1 MFLFHKYLYLCFTN
15 QNNLQAKKII
25 LTPIK
30 FILVMKKIVVFI
42 LLVSSFYLNAQVGV
56 GTTLPAATL
65 DVTATN
71 PSGTATNVDGIL
83 IPRISR
89 QRAQLMAAT
98 PTSTLVYIND
108 VASGTA
114 SGTTVNVTTVGF
126 YFFNGTIWEKIAAGL
141 STDWSLIGNSG
152 TSSATNFLGTT
163 DNVDLIFRRNNLRAG
178 RLGTDNTSLGLN
190 SLNPATTGTRNTAIG
205 ANVLNANTT
214 GTRNTAIG
222 ENTLFS
228 NTTGGENVAM
238 GAGTLYSNTIG
249 NQNTAIGRNSLTTN
263 TTGSSNTGLGYLTLR
278 DNTTGDFN
286 TAVGRSSL
294 ISNTIGVENV
304 SVGVNSLF
312 ANTIGNYN
320 SGFGVQS
327 SRLNTTGSNNTAIG
341 YQSLYSNI
349 TGNNN
354 VAIGNQAGYN
364 ETGSNRLYIENSNAN
379 ADNALIYGE
388 FTTGAK
394 VLRTNSQFQ
403 IGNPTVTGYSFPT
416 TRPATVAGQIL
427 QYNAL
432 GALSF
437 QSPGAALN
445 GFAWLTTG
453 NSGTTPGTNF
463 IGTTD
468 NVDLRIRTNN
478 NDRFNF
484 TSNGRLRS
492 YDDGTA
498 GQPTYS
504 WNPGTGSTMGMYRI
518 GANILGF
525 STTSTERLRVNA
537 TGQVIVNSTTAFGV
551 STFYSLATGNNDAI
565 DGSAAGTGSAV
576 YGQNT
581 GTGEGVYG
589 LTTNANGIGV
599 VGDNTSTGTGVYGQT
614 AGAVGAGVFGV
625 ANVANGTGS
634 YGTSNGAGGT
644 GVWGNT
650 SGNLGNGVYGQA
662 TGTNGTGVYGF
673 ANNAGGDGVIGEATQ
688 GGRYGVRGL
697 NNNATGIGVFG
708 STTGANAY
716 GVRGQ
721 SATTATGVVGTNNGT
736 GNGVWGENSGTGVG
750 VRGQSTTT
758 GIGVF
763 GFNNGAGNGVL
774 GNNTGTG
781 RGVEGQ
787 SASTGIGVF
796 GLNSGTGVGVQGQSV
811 SSGIGVIGFNTD
823 TGVGVQGQ
831 NSGSGSA
838 VVGINTSLVGDGIV
852 GQTPAG
858 SAGFAVFANGD
869 MGASGVKPFYID
881 HPTEPA
887 TKYLRHF
894 ALESNEVLNVY
905 RGNVI
910 LDANGEA
917 TVTLPNYFDKINI
930 NFSYNLT
937 SIGAKSD
944 VFIKEEII
952 NNQFKIAGGLPN
964 QKISWQVYSERND
977 AYLQQFPEKRE
988 VEINKNSN
996 DAGNYLMPELYNQPK
1011 EKGIYNQN
1019 NLQPA
1024 QSKTVKQQVEEN
1036 RLEESKEKNN
1046 RQSKSEP
1053 QLSDKEK
1060 KIENE

>member
-1 MFLFHKYLYLCFTN
+1 
-15 QNNLQAKKII
+15 
-25 LTPIK
+25 
-30 FILVMKKIVVFI
+30 MKKI
-42 LLVSSFYLNAQVGV
+42 LLLFFVLTCFMSTAQVGI
-56 GTTLPAATL
+56 GTTTPGATF

-71 PSGTATNVDGIL
+71 PTGPSTNVDGIL

-89 QRAQLMAAT
+89 QRAQVMTGT
-98 PTSTLVYIND
+98 PTSTLVYIDD
-108 VASGTA
+108 VVSGTA
-114 SGTTVNVTTVGF
+114 SGTTVNVTSVGF
-126 YFFNGTIWEKIAAGL
+126 YFFNGTIWERIAAGL

-152 TSSATNFLGTT
+152 TNATTNFLGTT
-163 DNVDLIFRRNNLRAG
+163 DDVDLIFRRNNLRAG
-178 RLGTDNTSLGLN
+178 RLGLNNTSFGLN
-190 SLNPATTGTRNTAIG
+190 SLNPAATGIRNTAIG

-214 GTRNTAIG
+214 GTLNTGIG

-228 NTTGGENVAM
+228 NTTGSENVAI
-238 GAGTLYSNTIG
+238 GVGNLFSNTTG
-249 NQNTAIGRNSLTTN
+249 NQNTSLGRNAMTTN
-263 TTGSSNTGLGYLTLR
+263 STGSSNTALGYLALR
-278 DNTTGDFN
+278 ANTSGNFNTSVGRASLLANTTGIEN
-286 TAVGRSSL
+286 T
-294 ISNTIGVENV
+294 
-304 SVGVNSLF
+304 SVGVNSLT
-312 ANTIGNYN
+312 ANTIGNN
-320 SGFGVQS
+320 NTAVGVQS
-327 SRLNTTGSNNTAIG
+327 SRENTTGSNNTAIG
-341 YQSLYSNI
+341 FQSLFSNL
-349 TGNNN
+349 TGSNN
-354 VAIGNQAGYN
+354 VAIGNQAGFS

-437 QSPGAALN
+437 QAPSAALN

-453 NSGTTPGTNF
+453 NSGTVPATNF

-468 NVDLRIRTNN
+468 NVDFRVRTNN
-478 NDRFNF
+478 AERFNF
-484 TSNGRLRS
+484 TNNGRLRS
-492 YDDGTA
+492 LNDGDA
-498 GQPTYS
+498 AQPTYS
-504 WNPGTGSTMGMYRI
+504 WNVATGLTMGMYRI

-525 STTSTERLRVNA
+525 STNSLERLRINA
-537 TGQVIVNSTTAFGV
+537 TGQVMVNATTSFAT
-551 STFYSLATGNNDAI
+551 STFYSLATGNNNAV
-565 DGSAAGTGSAV
+565 DGNAAGSGVAV

-581 GTGEGVYG
+581 GTGQGVYG
-589 LTTNANGIGV
+589 LTNNTNGIGV
-599 VGDNTSTGTGVYGQT
+599 VGNNLSTGNGVYGQT
-614 AGAVGAGVFGV
+614 AGAIGAGVFGV
-625 ANVANGTGS
+625 ANVANGAGS

-650 SGNLGNGVYGQA
+650 TGNLGNGVYGQA

-688 GGRYGVRGL
+688 GGRYGVWGL
-697 NNNATGIGVFG
+697 NNNVTGIGVFG
-708 STTGANAY
+708 STTGANAF

-721 SATTATGVVGTNNGT
+721 SATTATGVLGTNNGT
-736 GNGVWGENSGTGVG
+736 GNGVWGDNTGTGVG

-811 SSGIGVIGFNTD
+811 TTGIGVIGFNTGA
-823 TGVGVQGQ
+823 GVGVQGQ
-831 NSGSGSA
+831 NSSTGTA
-838 VVGINTSLVGDGIV
+838 VVGINTSLTGDGIV

-869 MGASGVKPFYID
+869 MGASGIKPFYID

-1024 QSKTVKQQVEEN
+1024 QSTTVKQQVEEN
-1036 RLEESKEKNN
+1036 RLERSKEKNN

-1060 KIENE
+1060 KVENE

>member
-1 MFLFHKYLYLCFTN
+1 
-15 QNNLQAKKII
+15 
-25 LTPIK
+25 
-30 FILVMKKIVVFI
+30 MKKILLLLFI
-42 LLVSSFYLNAQVGV
+42 VPCFMSTAQVGI
-56 GTTLPAATL
+56 GTTTPGATF
-65 DVTATN
+65 DITATN
-71 PSGTATNVDGIL
+71 PTGPSTNVDGIL

-89 QRAQLMAAT
+89 QRAQVMTGT
-98 PTSTLVYIND
+98 PTSTLVYIDD
-108 VASGTA
+108 VVSGTA
-114 SGTTVNVTTVGF
+114 TGTTVNITSVGF
-126 YFFNGTIWEKIAAGL
+126 YFFNGTIWERIAAGL

-152 TSSATNFLGTT
+152 TSATTNFLGTT

-178 RLGTDNTSLGLN
+178 RLGTDNTSFGLN
-190 SLNPATTGTRNTAIG
+190 SLNPATSGTRNTAIG

-238 GAGTLYSNTIG
+238 GAGTLFSNTTG
-249 NQNTAIGRNSLTTN
+249 NQNTSIGRNAMTTN
-263 TTGSSNTGLGYLTLR
+263 STGSSNTALGYLALR
-278 DNTTGDFN
+278 DNSSGDFN

-294 ISNTIGVENV
+294 ITNSTGFENS

-312 ANTIGNYN
+312 ANSSGQRN
-320 SGFGVQS
+320 SAFGVQS
-327 SRLNTTGSNNTAIG
+327 SRENTTGSNNTAIG
-341 YQSLYSNI
+341 YQSLFNNT
-349 TGNNN
+349 TGSNN
-354 VAIGNQAGYN
+354 VAIGNQAGFS
-364 ETGSNRLYIENSNAN
+364 ETGSNRLYIENSNADSN
-379 ADNALIYGE
+379 NALIYGE

-416 TRPATVAGQIL
+416 VRPATVAGQIL

-437 QSPGAALN
+437 QSPSAALN

-453 NSGTTPGTNF
+453 NSGTVPANNF

-468 NVDLRIRTNN
+468 NVDFRVRTNN
-478 NDRFNF
+478 AERFNF
-484 TSNGRLRS
+484 TNNGRLRS
-492 YDDGTA
+492 LDDGDA
-498 GQPTYS
+498 AQPTYS
-504 WNPGTGSTMGMYRI
+504 WNVATGSTMGMYRI

-525 STTSTERLRVNA
+525 SSASTERMRINA
-537 TGQVIVNSTTAFGV
+537 TGQVIVNSTTAFAT

-565 DGSAAGTGSAV
+565 DGNAAGTGSAV

-599 VGDNTSTGTGVYGQT
+599 VGDNLSTGTGVYGQT
-614 AGAVGAGVFGV
+614 AGATGAGVFGV
-625 ANVANGTGS
+625 ANVANGTGT
-634 YGTSNGAGGT
+634 YGTSNGDGGN
-644 GVWGNT
+644 GVFGNS

-673 ANNAGGDGVIGEATQ
+673 ANNTGGDGVIGEATQ
-688 GGRYGVRGL
+688 AGRFGVWGI

-708 STTGANAY
+708 STTGANAF
-716 GVRGQ
+716 GVGGQ
-721 SATTATGVVGTNNGT
+721 STTTATGVIGTNNGT
-736 GNGVWGENSGTGVG
+736 GNGIWGDNTGTGVG
-750 VRGQSTTT
+750 VRGQSLST
-758 GIGVF
+758 GVGVF
-763 GFNNGAGNGVL
+763 GFNNDAGNGVL
-774 GNNTGTG
+774 GSNTGTG

-787 SASTGIGVF
+787 SVT
-796 GLNSGTGVGVQGQSV
+796 T
-811 SSGIGVIGFNTD
+811 GIGVIGFNTGA
-823 TGVGVQGQ
+823 GVGVQGQ
-831 NSGSGSA
+831 NSSTGTA
-838 VVGINTSLVGDGIV
+838 IVGINTSLTGDGVV

-869 MGASGVKPFYID
+869 MGASGIKPFYID

-910 LDANGEA
+910 LDGNGEA

-937 SIGAKSD
+937 SIGSKSE
-944 VFIKEEII
+944 VFIKEEIQ

-964 QKISWQVYSERND
+964 QKISWQVYAERND
-977 AYLQQFPEKRE
+977 AYLQQFPEKRA
-988 VEINKNSN
+988 VEINKEAN
-996 DAGNYLMPELYNQPK
+996 DSGKYLMPELFYQPK
-1011 EKGIYNQN
+1011 EKGIYHQN
-1019 NLQPA
+1019 DKQPVE
-1024 QSKTVKQQVEEN
+1024 SSSIKQQEEIN
-1036 RLEESKEKNN
+1036 RLEDNKEKSNRETKIEPQLTKKEKNA
-1046 RQSKSEP
+1046 E
-1053 QLSDKEK
+1053 LE
-1060 KIENE
+1060 

>member
-1 MFLFHKYLYLCFTN
+1 
-15 QNNLQAKKII
+15 
-25 LTPIK
+25 
-30 FILVMKKIVVFI
+30 MKKI
-42 LLVSSFYLNAQVGV
+42 LLLFFVLTCFMSTAQVGI
-56 GTTLPAATL
+56 GTTTPGATF

-71 PSGTATNVDGIL
+71 PTGPSTNVDGIL

-89 QRAQLMAAT
+89 QRAQVMTGT
-98 PTSTLVYIND
+98 PTSTLVYIDD
-108 VASGTA
+108 VVSGTA
-114 SGTTVNVTTVGF
+114 SGTTVNVTSVGF
-126 YFFNGTIWEKIAAGL
+126 YFFNGTIWERIAAGL

-152 TSSATNFLGTT
+152 TNATTNFLGTT
-163 DNVDLIFRRNNLRAG
+163 DDVDLIFRRNNLRAG
-178 RLGTDNTSLGLN
+178 RLGLNNTSFGLN
-190 SLNPATTGTRNTAIG
+190 SLNPAATGIRNTAIG

-214 GTRNTAIG
+214 GTLNTGIG

-228 NTTGGENVAM
+228 NTTGSENVAI
-238 GAGTLYSNTIG
+238 GVGNLFSNTTG
-249 NQNTAIGRNSLTTN
+249 NQNTSLGRNAMTTN
-263 TTGSSNTGLGYLTLR
+263 STGSSNTALGYLALR
-278 DNTTGDFN
+278 ANTSGNFNTSVGRASLLANTTGIEN
-286 TAVGRSSL
+286 T
-294 ISNTIGVENV
+294 
-304 SVGVNSLF
+304 SVGVNSLT
-312 ANTIGNYN
+312 ANTIGNN
-320 SGFGVQS
+320 NTAVGVQS
-327 SRLNTTGSNNTAIG
+327 SRENTTGSNNTAIG
-341 YQSLYSNI
+341 FQSLFSNL
-349 TGNNN
+349 TGSNN
-354 VAIGNQAGYN
+354 VAIGNQAGFS

-437 QSPGAALN
+437 QAPSAALN

-453 NSGTTPGTNF
+453 NSGTVPATNF

-468 NVDLRIRTNN
+468 NVDFRVRTNN
-478 NDRFNF
+478 AERFNF
-484 TSNGRLRS
+484 TNNGRLRS
-492 YDDGTA
+492 LNDGDA
-498 GQPTYS
+498 AQPTYS
-504 WNPGTGSTMGMYRI
+504 WNVATGLTMGMYRI

-525 STTSTERLRVNA
+525 STNSLERLRINA
-537 TGQVIVNSTTAFGV
+537 TGQVMVNATTSFAT
-551 STFYSLATGNNDAI
+551 STFYSLATGNNNAV
-565 DGSAAGTGSAV
+565 DGNAAGSGVAV

-581 GTGEGVYG
+581 GTGQGVYG
-589 LTTNANGIGV
+589 LTNNANGIGV
-599 VGDNTSTGTGVYGQT
+599 VGNNLSTGNGVYGQT
-614 AGAVGAGVFGV
+614 AGAIGAGVFGV
-625 ANVANGTGS
+625 ANVANGAGS
-634 YGTSNGAGGT
+634 YGTSNGGGGT
-644 GVWGNT
+644 GVFGNT
-650 SGNLGNGVYGQA
+650 TGNLGNGVYGQA

-688 GGRYGVRGL
+688 GGRYGVWGL

-708 STTGANAY
+708 STTGANAF

-721 SATTATGVVGTNNGT
+721 SATTASGVLGTNNGT
-736 GNGVWGENSGTGVG
+736 GNGVWGDNTGTGVG
-750 VRGQSTTT
+750 VRGQSLTT

-811 SSGIGVIGFNTD
+811 SSGIGVIGFNTGA
-823 TGVGVQGQ
+823 GVGVQGQ
-831 NSGSGSA
+831 NSSTGTA
-838 VVGINTSLVGDGIV
+838 VVGINTSLTGNGIV

-977 AYLQQFPEKRE
+977 AYLQQFPEKRA
-988 VEINKNSN
+988 VEINKDAN
-996 DAGNYLMPELYNQPK
+996 DSGKYLMPELFNQPK
-1011 EKGIYNQN
+1011 EKGIYHQN
-1019 NLQPA
+1019 NIQPA
-1024 QSKTVKQQVEEN
+1024 QSTTVKLQEEN
-1036 RLEESKEKNN
+1036 RLEENKEKNN
-1046 RQSKSEP
+1046 RQSKNEP
-1053 QLSDKEK
+1053 QLTAKEK
-1060 KIENE
+1060 KVELE

>member
-1 MFLFHKYLYLCFTN
+1 
-15 QNNLQAKKII
+15 
-25 LTPIK
+25 
-30 FILVMKKIVVFI
+30 MKKILLLFFI
-42 LLVSSFYLNAQVGV
+42 VNCFLSTAQVGV
-56 GTTLPAATL
+56 GTTTPNATL

-71 PSGTATNVDGIL
+71 PTGPSTNVDGIL

-89 QRAQLMAAT
+89 QRAQVMTGT
-98 PTSTLVYIND
+98 PTSTLVYID
-108 VASGTA
+108 EVTTGTA
-114 SGTTVNVTTVGF
+114 SGTTVNVTSVGF

-152 TSSATNFLGTT
+152 TSSITNFVGTT
-163 DNVDLIFRRNNLRAG
+163 DNTDLIFRRNNLRAG
-178 RLGTDNTSLGLN
+178 RLGTDNTSFGLN

-238 GAGTLYSNTIG
+238 GAGTLFTNTTG

-263 TTGSSNTGLGYLTLR
+263 STGSSNTGLGYITLR

-286 TAVGRSSL
+286 TAVGRASL

-312 ANTIGNYN
+312 ANTTGNNN
-320 SGFGVQS
+320 SGLGVQS
-327 SRLNTTGSNNTAIG
+327 SRSNTTGSNNTAIG
-341 YQSLYSNI
+341 YQSLFSNL

-354 VAIGNQAGYN
+354 VTIGNQAGYF
-364 ETGSNRLYIENSNAN
+364 ETGSNKLYIENSNAN
-379 ADNALIYGE
+379 ADNALIYGD

-394 VLRTNSQFQ
+394 ILRTNSQFQ
-403 IGNPTVTGYSFPT
+403 IGNPTVAGYSFPT
-416 TRPATVAGQIL
+416 TRPATVANQIL

-437 QSPGAALN
+437 QSPSAALN
-445 GFAWLTTG
+445 SFAWLTTG
-453 NSGTTPGTNF
+453 NAGTVATTNF

-468 NVDLRIRTNN
+468 NIDFRVRTNN
-478 NDRFNF
+478 AERFNF
-484 TSNGRLRS
+484 TNNGRLRS
-492 YDDGTA
+492 YNDGDA
-498 GQPTYS
+498 AQPTYS
-504 WNPGTGSTMGMYRI
+504 WNVASGSTMGMYRI

-525 STTSTERLRVNA
+525 STNSVGRLRINA
-537 TGQVIVNSTTAFGV
+537 TGQVIVNSATGFAT

-565 DGSAAGTGSAV
+565 DGNAAGTGSAV

-589 LTTNANGIGV
+589 LTTNANGVGV
-599 VGDNTSTGTGVYGQT
+599 VGVNTSTGVGVYGET
-614 AGAVGAGVFGV
+614 AGAVGAGLFGV
-625 ANVANGTGS
+625 ANVANGAGS
-634 YGTSNGAGGT
+634 YGTSNGANGIGAI
-644 GVWGNT
+644 GNS
-650 SGNLGNGVYGQA
+650 SGNLGSGLFGQA

-673 ANNAGGDGVIGEATQ
+673 ANNTGGDGVIGEATQ
-688 GGRYGVRGL
+688 AGRFGVWGF

-708 STTGANAY
+708 TTTGANAF

-721 SATTATGVVGTNNGT
+721 STTTATGILGTNTGT

-750 VRGQSTTT
+750 VRGQSTST

-763 GFNNGAGNGVL
+763 GFNNGAGNGIL

-787 SASTGIGVF
+787 SALTGIGVF

-811 SSGIGVIGFNTD
+811 TSGIGVIGFNTGA
-823 TGVGVQGQ
+823 GVGVQGQ
-831 NSGSGSA
+831 NSSTGTA
-838 VVGINTSLVGDGIV
+838 VVGINTSLTGNGVVGE
-852 GQTPAG
+852 TALG

-869 MGASGVKPFYID
+869 MGASGIKPFYID

-910 LDANGEA
+910 LDVNGEA
-917 TVTLPNYFDKINI
+917 IVTLPNYFEAINT

-937 SIGAKSD
+937 SIGSKSE
-944 VFIKEEII
+944 VFIKEEIQ
-952 NNQFKIAGGLPN
+952 NNKFKIAGGLPN
-964 QKISWQVYSERND
+964 QKISWQVYAERND
-977 AYLQQFPEKRE
+977 AYLQQFPEKRA
-988 VEINKNSN
+988 VEINKDAN
-996 DAGNYLMPELYNQPK
+996 DSGKYLMPALFNQPK
-1011 EKGIYNQN
+1011 EKGIHHQN
-1019 NLQPA
+1019 DLQPV
-1024 QSKTVKQQVEEN
+1024 QSTTVNQQEENN
-1036 RLEESKEKNN
+1036 RLEENKEKST
-1046 RQSKSEP
+1046 RQTKNEP
-1053 QLSDKEK
+1053 QRTVKEK
-1060 KIENE
+1060 KVEIE